1 MPVMS
6 GCKVQEMYC
15 LRILI
20 GPNFDNMNSIFR
32 SAHVSLEKSLMC
44 SKCHTHNIYYVKLL
58 FVPSA
63 AGNLKNA
70 GQLSQEVTL
79 VFLHSPLP
87 ISLCGYKS
95 DDNGVLETE
104 TKFNKRIAGLVRL
117 YAAMIQ
123 TPSPPWDRRPHLLG
137 VNRGWHWLAAV
148 TRASPEPNL
157 ACTILFNFLEVAGWA
172 LGRDYGLQFRKAL
185 HMLCKDVFPRL
196 KRESATTSG
205 PVARLEGL
213 LQETLRR
220 GHLPKPQ
227 GCLGERVWD

>member
-1 MPVMS
+1 MAALALGLWYKFPDIGDLLLAHFYMRCPALVPVFFARVP
-6 GCKVQEMYC
+6 G
-15 LRILI
+15 
-20 GPNFDNMNSIFR
+20 R
-32 SAHVSLEKSLMC
+32 SEAEHL
-44 SKCHTHNIYYVKLL
+44 
-58 FVPSA
+58 
-63 AGNLKNA
+63 
-70 GQLSQEVTL
+70 
-79 VFLHSPLP
+79 
-87 ISLCGYKS
+87 SLCGYKS